1 MGEFNLIIIWLVLCG
16 YNTDFTDSIMLLRQ
30 GGLLNNSMTE
40 RLSVQV
46 QSKQEPESFFSPH
59 EPYSVLKPTFMK
71 KYKQLS
77 GSFIS
82 VKTVL
87 VNCRDK
93 VCTVTYIFMYAPNVL
108 GPSLTAFC
116 KHSHMWEWTSRHACL
131 NVNTLSAPAGLVR
144 SRNCSSRAAVPCGL
158 RAGTRWT
165 GGRTPNWPEWLQSE
179 PIRDK
184 RWIALQIGSDS
195 IVLCDRAT
203 IALLT
208 KQRTGVQALPLR
220 WPSEQP
226 RESPATAGLT
236 HPEQTHWT
244 LGLLCTISFYSL
256 RRKSISVWQ
265 ACSRVITINLQYGG
279 MYS

>member
-1 MGEFNLIIIWLVLCG
+1 MARLVTYTGESIQEKWQVCVSIFLRCVQSPLSARVCFLHPHCRTLVGQTLAPGPAPCLLSISPAQPHLARLILTRAMGEFNLIIVRLVLCG

-158 RAGTRWT
+158 RAGTR
-165 GGRTPNWPEWLQSE
+165 
-179 PIRDK
+179 
-184 RWIALQIGSDS
+184 
-195 IVLCDRAT
+195 
-203 IALLT
+203 
-208 KQRTGVQALPLR
+208 
-220 WPSEQP
+220 
-226 RESPATAGLT
+226 
-236 HPEQTHWT
+236 
-244 LGLLCTISFYSL
+244 
-256 RRKSISVWQ
+256 
-265 ACSRVITINLQYGG
+265 
-279 MYS
+279 